1 MGEQGPDF
9 SGALKRDTSNN
20 YSSSPPLSHMDTHTH
35 LHLRPPGYNFS
46 TWIQKDDMGGGWSRW
61 ISGEEIAESL
71 PGSRISVSSSC
82 FNTLLCNHSL
92 GNWRS
97 APLGHCSQRLSTSH
111 CHPLY
116 LPNSPGLCPSHQ
128 PRDGSLLPGA
138 WLPTYLILP
147 LVPLKA
153 SGWLLGCLG
162 LHSFLWKPTASLVCG
177 TMAG

>member
-1 MGEQGPDF
+1 
-9 SGALKRDTSNN
+9 
-20 YSSSPPLSHMDTHTH
+20 MDTHTH

-71 PGSRISVSSSC
+71 PGSRISVSFSC

-97 APLGHCSQRLSTSH
+97 ALLGHCSQRLSTSH

-116 LPNSPGLCPSHQ
+116 LADSPGLCPSHQ

-153 SGWLLGCLG
+153 SSWLLGCLG